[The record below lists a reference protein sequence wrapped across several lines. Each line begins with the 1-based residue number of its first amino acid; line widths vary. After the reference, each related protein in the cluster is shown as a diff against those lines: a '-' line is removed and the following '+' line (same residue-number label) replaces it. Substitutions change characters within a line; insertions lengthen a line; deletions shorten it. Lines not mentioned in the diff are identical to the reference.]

1 MKHITIICLFLLG
14 QILCAA
20 TNETEVPY
28 WVMAGILA
36 QETRSRYEVVDGTE
50 RIVYVDQRPGLAGE
64 LSAFQITRKAW
75 KQVHVLEPDRRFQDL
90 ATDQIYAERVAM
102 RYLLWLYNNSAKQS
116 WPHAV
121 QYYHRGPGKLS
132 YGYYAS
138 VVAKARK
145 AGYPEN

>member
-1 MKHITIICLFLLG
+1 MKHITIICLLL
-14 QILCAA
+14 LTTALSAA
-20 TNETEVPY
+20 TKETEVPY

-36 QETRSRYEVVDGTE
+36 QETKSRYEVVNGVE
-50 RIVYVDQRPGLAGE
+50 HIVYVDQTVGAAGE
-64 LSAFQITRKAW
+64 LSAFQITWKAW
-75 KQVHVLEPDRRFQDL
+75 KQVHALEPDRRFRDL

-121 QYYHRGPGKLS
+121 QFYNRGPGKLS
-132 YGYYAS
+132 YSYYAN